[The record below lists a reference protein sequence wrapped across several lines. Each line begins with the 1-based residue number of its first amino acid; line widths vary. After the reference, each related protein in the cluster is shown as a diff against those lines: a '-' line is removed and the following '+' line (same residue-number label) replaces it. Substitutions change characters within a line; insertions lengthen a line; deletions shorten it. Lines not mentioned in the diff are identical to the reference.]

1 MSNKRTAVVNI
12 ENEDEYIKWC
22 KSLKVDSKREDY
34 VSLIID
40 HSKEIEKR
48 KSMDKEKYKEYLPF
62 EIQYKLKYER
72 HREKRAVLNIDVS
85 DKQSS
90 RAYKF
95 MNCFIEAIQS
105 IGGYISVDTRNSDN
119 TLIRFPYCTFECS
132 LVEKRGKYRDVKP
145 LETRSMR
152 PSYEIIDT
160 GKLIFKIYTT
170 DSKGISHNEQIYDEE
185 SIQLKEQISDV
196 FINLRP
202 LYIDITKSNIETQR
216 MREKEDEERYRKWE
230 LKWEEEKAETEN
242 KKQQELLRKQQSD
255 IEQHIEK
262 WNYINQI
269 DTYILG
275 IKTYAQTNQ
284 SEEKKEILI
293 EYCDYVESLFN
304 KNVFL
309 NDIIKFTN
317 EKIMRIDE
325 N

>member
-1 MSNKRTAVVNI
+1 MNNKRTAVVDI
-12 ENEDEYIKWC
+12 ENEEKYIKWC

-85 DKQSS
+85 QKQSS

-95 MNCFIEAIQS
+95 MNCFIEAVQA
-105 IGGYISVDTRNSDN
+105 IGGHVNADTRNNDN
-119 TLIRFPYCTFECS
+119 TVIKFPHCIFECF
-132 LVEKRGKYRDVKP
+132 LAERRGKYRDIKP
-145 LETRSMR
+145 SETKSMR
-152 PSYEIIDT
+152 PSYEIVDT

-170 DSKGISHNEQIYDEE
+170 DKNGIQHNEYIYDEDKML
-185 SIQLKEQISDV
+185 LKEQISDI

-202 LYIDITKSNIETQR
+202 LYIDITKANINTQR

-230 LKWEEEKAETEN
+230 LKWEEEKVEKEN
-242 KKQQELLRKQQSD
+242 KKQQELLEKQQSD
-255 IEQHIEK
+255 IEQHIKK

-269 DTYILG
+269 DTYILEMR
-275 IKTYAQTNQ
+275 TYAQTNQ
-284 SEEKKEILI
+284 SEEKKEILVG
-293 EYCDYVESLFN
+293 YCDYVESLFS
-304 KNVFL
+304 KNEFL
-309 NDIIKFTN
+309 NDIIKFAN
-317 EKIMRIDE
+317 KKIIRIDE